1 MDHRRGAGR
10 VERGRRLRR
19 IVVALALV
27 VTPSVAY
34 AQAKDPC
41 IAAYEQAQ
49 TLRKDGKFIT
59 AREQAAICAKD
70 TCPAILV
77 KDCTRWI
84 GELEASTG
92 SVICEAKTTSGKN
105 VSDVRVTVDG
115 TELTTR
121 LDGRTIAIDPGKHAF
136 HFERGGAT
144 YDETVLVRE
153 GEKNRRITATL
164 PDTAADARAL
174 PIGFWIFG
182 GVSIVALGTATFFA
196 LDGMGKKDDLE
207 ACKPRCAPSD
217 VDAMSASF
225 TIADVAV
232 GAGVVAVATT
242 VYLLLARP
250 DEARTAVRSSG
261 LLRF

>member
-1 MDHRRGAGR
+1 LK
-10 VERGRRLRR
+10 RLLF
-19 IVVALALV
+19 IAALLV
-27 VTPSVAY
+27 PAQAH

-41 IAAYEQAQ
+41 ITAYEQAQ

-59 AREQAAICAKD
+59 AREQASVCARES
-70 TCPAILV
+70 CPAILV

-92 SVICEAKTTSGKN
+92 SVVCEAKTTTGKN

-115 TELTTR
+115 SELTTR
-121 LDGRTIAIDPGKHAF
+121 LDGRAIAIDPGKHTF
-136 HFERGGAT
+136 HFDRGGAT

-164 PDTAADARAL
+164 PETAADSKGL

-182 GVSIVALGTATFFA
+182 GVTIVALGTATFFA

-207 ACKPRCAPSD
+207 ACKPRCAVSD

-225 TIADVAV
+225 TIADFAL
-232 GAGVVAVATT
+232 GAGIVAAATT
-242 VYLLLARP
+242 VYVLLARP
-250 DEARTAVRSSG
+250 DEARTAIRSSG
-261 LLRF
+261 VLRF

>member
-1 MDHRRGAGR
+1 MRRSLA
-10 VERGRRLRR
+10 
-19 IVVALALV
+19 VVGVCAALFLA
-27 VTPSVAY
+27 PSPA
-34 AQAKDPC
+34 AAETKDPC
-41 IAAYEQAQ
+41 IGAYEKAQ

-59 AREQAAICAKD
+59 ARDQAVICARD

-84 GELEASTG
+84 DELEASTG
-92 SVICEAKTTSGKN
+92 SVICEAKTTSGKR

-115 TELTTR
+115 VELTAR
-121 LDGRTIAIDPGKHAF
+121 LDDRPIAIDPGKHAF
-136 HFERGGAT
+136 HFERGAAT

-153 GEKNRRITATL
+153 GEKNRRITATF
-164 PDTAADARAL
+164 PESAADTRAL

-196 LDGMGKKDDLE
+196 VDGMAKKDDLE

-225 TIADVAV
+225 TVADIAL
-232 GAGVVAVATT
+232 GAGVVALAATI
-242 VYLLLARP
+242 YLLLDRP
-250 DEARTAVRSSG
+250 DAGSRGQSTAVPRAA
-261 LLRF
+261 LRF

>member
-1 MDHRRGAGR
+1 MK
-10 VERGRRLRR
+10 RLAF
-19 IVVALALV
+19 VLAALAI
-27 VTPSVAY
+27 PANAS

-41 IAAYEQAQ
+41 ITAYEQTQ
-49 TLRKDGKFIT
+49 TLRKDGKFIA

-92 SVICEAKTTSGKN
+92 SVVCEAKTTSGKN

-115 TELTTR
+115 SELTTR

-153 GEKNRRITATL
+153 GEKNRRISATL
-164 PDTAADARAL
+164 AETAADSKGL
-174 PIGFWIFG
+174 PTGFWIFG

-207 ACKPRCAPSD
+207 ACKPRCSPSD

-225 TIADVAV
+225 TVADVAL
-232 GAGVVAVATT
+232 GAGIVAVAAT
-242 VYLLLARP
+242 VYVLLARP
-250 DEARTAVRSSG
+250 DEPRTALRSSG

>member
-1 MDHRRGAGR
+1 
-10 VERGRRLRR
+10 VL
-19 IVVALALV
+19 LV
-27 VTPSVAY
+27 PAHAY

-41 IAAYEQAQ
+41 ISAYEQAQ

-59 AREQAAICAKD
+59 AKEQATICARD
-70 TCPAILV
+70 ACPAILV

-92 SVICEAKTTSGKN
+92 SVVCEAKTTGGKN

-115 TELTTR
+115 SELTTR
-121 LDGRTIAIDPGKHAF
+121 LDGRAIAVDPGKHAF
-136 HFERGGAT
+136 RFERGGAT

-164 PDTAADARAL
+164 PETAADARGL
-174 PIGFWIFG
+174 PLGFWIFG
-182 GVSIVALGTATFFA
+182 GMSLVALGTATFFA

-207 ACKPRCAPSD
+207 ACKPRCSPSD

-225 TIADVAV
+225 TVADVAL
-232 GAGVVAVATT
+232 GAGIVAVATT

-250 DEARTAVRSSG
+250 DEARTAIRSSG

>member
-1 MDHRRGAGR
+1 LKRGA
-10 VERGRRLRR
+10 LAF
-19 IVVALALV
+19 ALILS
-27 VTPSVAY
+27 PSLAY

-49 TLRKDGKFIT
+49 TLRKDGKFIN
-59 AREQAAICAKD
+59 AREQAGVCAKD
-70 TCPAILV
+70 SCPAILV

-115 TELTTR
+115 AELVTR
-121 LDGRTIAIDPGKHAF
+121 LDGRAIPIDPGKHAF
-136 HFERGGAT
+136 RFDRGGAT

-164 PDTAADARAL
+164 PETAADTNGL
-174 PIGFWIFG
+174 PAGFWIFG

-207 ACKPRCAPSD
+207 SCKPRCAPSD

-225 TIADVAV
+225 TIADVAL
-232 GAGVVAVATT
+232 GAGVVAVAATIY
-242 VYLLLARP
+242 VLLARP
-250 DEARTAVRSSG
+250 DDARTAIRSSG